1 MSGESR
7 ANSPVAEQAPECL
20 RGWTPPRL
28 LLELAANASGLEAEL
43 IEAFKT
49 DTAIRLGRLRHA
61 ITSADAAQLRREA
74 HTIKGS
80 AWQMGADSV
89 AKICQELELAASQT
103 PLPQSMLLDER
114 VKQLEARF
122 AEVCRAMAL
131 YSSK

>member
-1 MSGESR
+1 M
-7 ANSPVAEQAPECL
+7 L
-20 RGWTPPRL
+20 RWTPPRL
-28 LLELAANASGLEAEL
+28 LRELAVDGSGLEAEL
-43 IEAFKT
+43 IEAFQT
-49 DTAIRLGRLRHA
+49 DTAKRLERLRLA
-61 ITSADAAQLRREA
+61 VASADATRLRQEA